1 MTRPQSPLRHIDFG
15 FSFGNRRDANPKPPA
30 DTFTILL
37 AADFA
42 AASDTAP
49 HAPLNLDIDTLDD
62 LFLRFAPEIPLSGE
76 LERYALCPT
85 HPDDLHPDALLR
97 TFPPLARLL
106 DLRKRLGKPE
116 TSADAAR
123 EAEAI
128 LGTSE
133 DPIPSTPPTESPTD
147 RHEHPA
153 PSGASA
159 LDDLLAGRP
168 PEHASTPPTN
178 PAADRARDLIKSL
191 VSGASVPA
199 QSASHAALIARLEA
213 ALAST
218 LRTLLADP
226 AFRAVEIAW
235 HAAHRLITSVEVG
248 ETLRVRIVQCAA
260 SDLRNP
266 DAPAIAS
273 ILDALK
279 EGAVGSPRP
288 DLIAILHDAEPDDA
302 TAETLARL
310 GSAAARADAVCIA
323 GAAPALVGA
332 DTFVSLDPDAFQS
345 PAILHAD
352 WWSRVTSNASVAL
365 TLPRFLSRLPHGP
378 ADPID
383 TFDFNEIDPAALG
396 SRQAHDAYAW
406 CPASLLVAIAAAQSF
421 LDRRH
426 ASTLGLPAEIQSL
439 PLHTWKPDDAPST
452 GPIAKPI
459 AEIWLTES
467 QGERLASWGLIPVL
481 SIKGKDAVRVGPV
494 APPRV

>member
-15 FSFGNRRDANPKPPA
+15 FSFGGRGDANPKPPA

-49 HAPLNLDIDTLDD
+49 HTPLNLDIDNLDD

-76 LERYALCPT
+76 LERHALHPK

-97 TFPPLARLL
+97 TFSPLARLL
-106 DLRKRLGKPE
+106 DLRKRLRKPE
-116 TSADAAR
+116 TAADAAR

-128 LGTSE
+128 LGASE
-133 DPIPSTPPTESPTD
+133 DPS
-147 RHEHPA
+147 
-153 PSGASA
+153 
-159 LDDLLAGRP
+159 
-168 PEHASTPPTN
+168 ASTPPTS
-178 PAADRARDLIKSL
+178 PPTDRRDDSAPAGASSLDDLLGGRPSEHSSTPSASAADRARDLIKSL

-199 QSASHAALIARLEA
+199 QSASHAALITRLEA

-226 AFRAVEIAW
+226 AFRAVENAW

-260 SDLRNP
+260 DDLRNP

-273 ILDALK
+273 IIEAIK
-279 EGAVGSPRP
+279 EGAVGSARP

-345 PAILHAD
+345 PASLHAD
-352 WWSRVTSNASVAL
+352 WWSRVTSNGSVAF
-365 TLPRFLSRLPHGP
+365 TLPRFLNRLPHGP

-421 LDRRH
+421 LDGRN
-426 ASTLGLPAEIQSL
+426 AAMLGLPAEIQSL
-439 PLHTWKPDDAPST
+439 PLHTWKPADAAAT
-452 GPIAKPI
+452 GPVAKPI

-467 QGERLASWGLIPVL
+467 QGERLGSWGLIPVL
-481 SIKGKDAVRVGPV
+481 SVKGRDSVRVGPV